1 MMVRKMS
8 AIRKTMN
15 ALKMLSAAAVTAV
28 LLAGS
33 AMGAAGSE
41 NVSQLNS
48 DLDLSKKGSVKLT
61 IVNTTT
67 NKGFSGI
74 NLELTKVADIVKGD
88 DGQYAY
94 VYTDA
99 FKNCTVSIN
108 DLSEANVGER
118 EKAAA
123 VQTFADQNKI
133 RGTSRTTDTNGQVK
147 YSELDLGVYLI
158 QNYPV
163 TENKESIRPFLVTV
177 PRYLNGRYVYEVD
190 ATSKPEAAD
199 IGGGGGDEPEDDKPK
214 DDDDDEPKGG
224 GGGGTPSGGGG
235 GTPGGGGGSKL
246 PQTGQLWW
254 PVPVLALAGLVLV
267 IFGLVR
273 RKSGKKSS

>member
-28 LLAGS
+28 LLAGG
-33 AMGAAGSE
+33 AMSAAGSE

-48 DLDLSKKGSVKLT
+48 DLDLSKKGSVELT

-67 NKGFSGI
+67 GAGFSGI

-88 DGQYAY
+88 NGQYAY
-94 VYTDA
+94 AYTDA
-99 FKNCTVSIN
+99 FTDCTVTIN

-118 EKAAA
+118 EKAAT
-123 VQTFADQNKI
+123 VQTFANQNNI
-133 RGTSRTTDTNGQVK
+133 RGTSRTTDTNGKVK
-147 YSELDLGVYLI
+147 YSDLDLGVYLI

-177 PRYLNGRYVYEVD
+177 PRYLNGKYDYTVD

-199 IGGGGGDEPEDDKPK
+199 IGGGGGDEPKGDKPK
-214 DDDDDEPKGG
+214 DTDDDEPKGG
-224 GGGGTPSGGGG
+224 GGGGNPGGG

-273 RKSGKKSS
+273 RKNGKKSS